1 MIDWYVEGV
10 EFGNCSCAWGCPC
23 QFEDRPTGGFCR
35 GIGIV
40 RVDKGHFGAVRLDGL
55 NAAMIYAWPG
65 AIFEGDGTMQIV
77 IDERAD
83 EGQREALSTIL
94 HGGETDEA
102 ATHWWVFHA
111 MSATVHPVL
120 YAPIAFEMDIAART
134 ARASIPGIL
143 EATGQPIRSPV
154 TGGPHRV
161 RIDLPNGIEFD
172 MAEVGMASARVRAA
186 IELDLADSYGQ
197 FNRIRHTGRGRVR

>member
-120 YAPIAFEMDIAART
+120 CAPIAFEMDIAART

>member
-23 QFEDRPTGGFCR
+23 QFEDRPTGGSCR
-35 GIGIV
+35 GISV
-40 RVDKGHFGAVRLDGL
+40 TRVDKGHFGPTKLDGL
-55 NAAMIYAWPG
+55 KAAMIYSWPG
-65 AIFEGDGTMQIV
+65 AVFEGNGTMQTI

-83 EGQREALSTIL
+83 AAQRQALLTIL

-102 ATHWWVFHA
+102 ATHWWVFHT
-111 MSATVHPVL
+111 MSSTVHPPL
-120 YAPIAFEMDIAART
+120 FKPIDFEMDIEART
-134 ARASIPGIL
+134 ARVSIPGVL

-161 RIDLPNGIEFD
+161 RIDLPDGIEFD
-172 MAEVGMASARVRAA
+172 IAEVGTASSEVRGTIA
-186 IELDLADSYGQ
+186 LDLKDSYGQ